1 MQKKKINYYNLIRL
15 TLILFFISII
25 FLLSNIS
32 NINSVSAYT
41 GTTTDGILYYNYSS
55 ETSSY
60 TVSDCVESATTITI
74 PSTYNDGTNGE
85 KSVTSI
91 GTSAFFGSTS
101 LTSITIPNSV
111 TSIGIDAFYGC
122 TSLISITIPSSVI
135 SIRDGSFQNCT
146 SFTSVIIPSSVTS
159 IGDWAFGDCTSL
171 TSIIIP
177 SSVTN
182 IGSCAFYGC
191 SKLTTMVMK
200 GTSVPTLFAT
210 SSISSATTA
219 IYVPSSSL
227 SAYQQASNWSTFANI
242 IVDYGE
248 ILAFSDFT
256 YTIINSISDTEK
268 NICINSV
275 NSALTFYTID
285 SIYYSEGITYHIK
298 QIGNG
303 SCIDF
308 DVVNITLFDGIIT
321 IASYAFYDCK
331 SLTSITIPNTVTTIG
346 SSFAFYS
353 CSNLTSI
360 TIPKNITSIGFNSF
374 AYCTSLASINVDS
387 NNSYFSS
394 LNGVLFNKDQTTI
407 VAYPNA
413 KGSSYTIPDS
423 VTAIGISAFEGC
435 SSLASIT
442 IPTSVKQICNWAFGR
457 CSNLVSV
464 TIPSSVTSIETYAF
478 LNCSSL
484 TSITIPSSVT
494 SIETYAFGW
503 CSSLT
508 SITIPSSVT
517 SIETYAFGWCS
528 SLNNIQTDS
537 TSKATDGTNGAY
549 VIDSNGNAVTTGGIA
564 VVVVSSGSI
573 HTLNFAGET
582 ITNLTIPSSVTSIG
596 TDAFIDCISLTSITI
611 PSSVTGIGSYAFQG
625 CTSLTSITIPS
636 SITGI
641 GSFAFLYCSKLT
653 TMVMKGTSVP
663 SLESITSI
671 SSATTAIYVP
681 SSSLS
686 AYQQASNWS
695 TYANKM
701 IGYGGGDVLVFG
713 DFNYTIINS
722 ISDTEK
728 NICIDSVTSALTSYA
743 IDSTYYS
750 EGITYHVKQIGNGSC
765 IDTDAVSVTLF
776 DGITSIGT
784 YAFFYCSSLTSIT
797 IPSSVTS
804 IGDLAFR
811 GCISLTSITIPSSV
825 TSIGTYAFYN
835 CSSLTSITIP
845 SSITNIGDSTFRYC
859 SSLTSITIPSNVT
872 SLKIMLFLIVQ
883 V

>member
-1 MQKKKINYYNLIRL
+1 MKRNMNNMQKKKINYYNLIRL

-478 LNCSSL
+478 
-484 TSITIPSSVT
+484 
-494 SIETYAFGW
+494 
-503 CSSLT
+503 
-508 SITIPSSVT
+508 
-517 SIETYAFGWCS
+517 GWCS